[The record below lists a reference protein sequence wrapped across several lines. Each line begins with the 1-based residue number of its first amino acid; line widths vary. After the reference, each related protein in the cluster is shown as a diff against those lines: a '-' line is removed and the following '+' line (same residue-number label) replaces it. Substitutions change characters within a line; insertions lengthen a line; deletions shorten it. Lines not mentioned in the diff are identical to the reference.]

1 MPIITA
7 PIHMTAKIMN
17 KSLESDNGVVVG
29 NWTPSER
36 FMQETSFKT
45 QQKSRVFKVGKEL
58 QLVHI

>member
-1 MPIITA
+1 
-7 PIHMTAKIMN
+7 MTAKIMN
-17 KSLESDNGVVVG
+17 KSLESDDGIVVG
-29 NWTPSER
+29 NWTPSEW